1 MPVTQVKK
9 LRVLVADDHD
19 LVRRGLR
26 TLIEREPGWKVCGM
40 AETGPKTVEE
50 AHRLS
55 PDVVVVDLV
64 MPGLDGLEVT
74 RRIKRQA
81 PTCEVLI
88 FTGSGESDELIRD
101 VFASGAKSF
110 IVKTEASK
118 FLIDAIRSLGEHK
131 PFFTEKSSAIIFA
144 RFAHAQKEQAQNT
157 PAGDERLSSSEQLL
171 VRLLADGHSNA
182 SAAKKQRRSVR
193 AVENMR
199 AGIMRK
205 LQLTSFADLVRYAA
219 RNGIIKI

>member
-1 MPVTQVKK
+1 
-9 LRVLVADDHD
+9 LADDHD

-26 TLIEREPGWKVCGM
+26 ALIEREPGWKVCGW
-40 AETGPKTVEE
+40 AETGPKAVEE
-50 AHRLS
+50 ARRLS
-55 PDVVVVDLV
+55 PDIVVVDLE
-64 MPGLDGLEVT
+64 MPDLDGLEVT
-74 RRIKRQA
+74 RRIKRHL

-101 VFASGAKSF
+101 VFASGAKSY
-110 IVKTEASK
+110 VAKTEAAH
-118 FLIDAIRSLGEHK
+118 FLVDAIRSLGEHK

-144 RFAHAQKEQAQNT
+144 RFANAQKEPAQAA
-157 PAGDERLSSSEQLL
+157 PAGDERLTPGEQLL

-182 SAAKKQRRSVR
+182 SVAKKQRRSVR

-205 LQLTSFADLVRYAA
+205 LQVTSFADLVRYAA